1 MHYDFKTVGLLTF
14 PIAVIPDILAGQFK
28 KEWACL
34 GGWFRPVGN
43 LWWQETE
50 ASSHMVYTIRTESAR
65 YWSSHNLDFFYQV
78 KNPRAENIADFL
90 YDESSTLQLTYQDT
104 LSQSCPMSKSYL
116 LRISRSRQVSSQ
128 H

>member
-14 PIAVIPDILAGQFK
+14 PVAVIPDILAGQFK

-50 ASSHMVYTIRTESAR
+50 ASSHMVYTIRAESAR
-65 YWSSHNLDFFYQV
+65 YCPH
-78 KNPRAENIADFL
+78 I
-90 YDESSTLQLTYQDT
+90 T
-104 LSQSCPMSKSYL
+104 LSCFIKSRIQAQRIL
-116 LRISRSRQVSSQ
+116 LTSFMMGLPLFN
-128 H
+128 